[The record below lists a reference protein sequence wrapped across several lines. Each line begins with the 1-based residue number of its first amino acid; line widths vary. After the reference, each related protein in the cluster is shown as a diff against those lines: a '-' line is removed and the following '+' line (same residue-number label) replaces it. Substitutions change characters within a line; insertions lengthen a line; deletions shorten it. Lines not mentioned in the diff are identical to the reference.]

1 MRILDK
7 QFLTSLECSAI
18 TNPRK
23 RAHLN
28 LHNSFEEKVQRIFI
42 SLTQGS
48 YVKPHYHEL
57 PHQWEMFV
65 VMEGVVE
72 VVFYSADGQEK
83 QRLFVGEGQ
92 GCKAIEIHPMDIHSV
107 ECISEKALML
117 EIKEGPFD
125 PATGKVAVNFST
137 K

>member
-7 QFLTSLECSAI
+7 QFLTSLECSALAS
-18 TNPRK
+18 PRK

-28 LHNSFEEKVQRIFI
+28 LHNSFEEKIQRLFI
-42 SLTQGS
+42 SLTKGS
-48 YVKPHYHEL
+48 YVKPHYHKL

-65 VMEGVVE
+65 VMEGIVE
-72 VVFYSADGQEK
+72 VVFYSTSGQEQ
-83 QRLFVGEGQ
+83 QRLLVGERQ
-92 GCKAIEIHPMDIHSV
+92 SCKAIEIHPMEIHSV

>member
-7 QFLTSLECSAI
+7 QFLTSLECSALAS
-18 TNPRK
+18 PRK

-28 LHNSFEEKVQRIFI
+28 LHNSFEEKIQRLFI
-42 SLTQGS
+42 SLTKGS

-65 VMEGVVE
+65 VMEGIVE
-72 VVFYSADGQEK
+72 VVFYSTGGREE
-83 QRLFVGEGQ
+83 QRLLVGEGQ
-92 GCKAIEIHPMDIHSV
+92 SCKAIEIHPMEIHSV

-117 EIKEGPFD
+117 EIKEGPFCPD
-125 PATGKVAVNFST
+125 FAKVMVDLGNA
-137 K
+137 

>member
-7 QFLTSLECSAI
+7 QFLTSLECSALAS
-18 TNPRK
+18 PRK

-28 LHNSFEEKVQRIFI
+28 LHNSFEEKIQRLFI
-42 SLTQGS
+42 SLTKGS

-65 VMEGVVE
+65 VMEGIVE
-72 VVFYSADGQEK
+72 VVFYSTGGREE
-83 QRLFVGEGQ
+83 QRLLVGEGQ
-92 GCKAIEIHPMDIHSV
+92 SCIAIEIHPMEIHSV

-117 EIKEGPFD
+117 EIKEGPFSPD
-125 PATGKVAVNFST
+125 FAKVMVDLGNA
-137 K
+137 